1 MKDESMNRNVVAL
14 GSRLVK
20 SGRDLEVYK
29 RAYVAALAMHKASL
43 QFPKIEQYALAGQM
57 RRSSKSVCANIVEG
71 FAKQKFSPAEFGRY
85 LSIAEASA
93 NETLV
98 WLQFAFDLEYIA
110 EAQYIQW
117 QDDMHAIAPMLTR
130 LRPKT

>member
-1 MKDESMNRNVVAL
+1 MNDESMNRKVVML
-14 GSRLVK
+14 ESKLVR

-29 RAYVAALAMHKASL
+29 RAYAAALAMHKASL
-43 QFPKIEQYALAGQM
+43 GFPKIEQYALASQL
-57 RRSSKSVCANIVEG
+57 RRSSKSICANIVEG
-71 FAKQKFSPAEFGRY
+71 FAKQKFSTPEFNRY

-98 WLQFAFDLEYIA
+98 WLQFAADLEYIA
-110 EAQYIQW
+110 AHQYLSW
-117 QDDMHAIAPMLTR
+117 QDDMQAISAMLTR